1 MTTLKEVKVNK
12 INYDEFLKM
21 VKADKFKVEEVS
33 YSNLIDKKNYA
44 VQMYGKTKKKADK
57 YNVAAVRNLF
67 NELCAEHGEV
77 IDIHTYMAEYM
88 ELVNEAIEEDYYIQQ
103 LTDEKEIQVYSSI
116 MELRGYSAYKSNLA
130 EVSLKLLCEKIY
142 EGEYTVVADE
152 KSDFILGVDIVL
164 LHKEEDVAH
173 YLHVTKDT
181 KFAMNKLSR
190 KSGKEVTVIDD
201 RIEVKFGWPDEQLRQ
216 HSRKFNNHVLALY
229 SDGNSFENDTINGV
243 YIFNKDYIQELV
255 EDNYGLCTKKQYD
268 ELQHLEISSKQIREN
283 AWGGR
288 TTTYI

>member
-1 MTTLKEVKVNK
+1 
-12 INYDEFLKM
+12 INYNEFLKM

-33 YSNLIDKKNYA
+33 YSDLIDKKNYA

-57 YNVAAVRNLF
+57 YNVDSVRNLF
-67 NELCAEHGEV
+67 NELCAEHGD
-77 IDIHTYMAEYM
+77 IINIHTYMQEYM

-164 LHKEEDVAH
+164 LHADKDVAH

-181 KFAMNKLSR
+181 HFAMNKLSR
-190 KSGKEVTVIDD
+190 KSGKEVTVIDG
-201 RIEVKFGWPDEQLRQ
+201 RIEDKFGWPDEQLRQ

-229 SDGNSFENDTINGV
+229 SDGDSFRSE
-243 YIFNKDYIQELV
+243 
-255 EDNYGLCTKKQYD
+255 
-268 ELQHLEISSKQIREN
+268 
-283 AWGGR
+283 
-288 TTTYI
+288 

>member
-1 MTTLKEVKVNK
+1 MNK
-12 INYDEFLKM
+12 INYNKFLEM
-21 VKADKFKVEEVS
+21 VKADRFKVEEVS
-33 YSNLIDKKNYA
+33 YSDLIDKKNYA

-57 YNVAAVRNLF
+57 YNVDSVRNLF
-67 NELCAEHGEV
+67 NELCAEHGE
-77 IDIHTYMAEYM
+77 IINIHTYMAEYM
-88 ELVNEAIEEDYYIQQ
+88 ELVNAAIDEDYYIQQ
-103 LTDEKEIQVYSSI
+103 LTDEKEIQVYRDI

-130 EVSLKLLCEKIY
+130 EVSLKLLCEQMY
-142 EGEYTVVADE
+142 DGEYTVVADE

-164 LHKEEDVAH
+164 LHTEEDVAH

-181 KFAMNKLSR
+181 RFAMDKLSR

-216 HSRKFNNHVLALY
+216 HRRKFNNHVLALY
-229 SDGNSFENDTINGV
+229 SDGDSFENNTINGV

-255 EDNYGLCTKKQYD
+255 EDNYGLCNKEQFN

>member
-1 MTTLKEVKVNK
+1 MNK
-12 INYDEFLKM
+12 INYNEFSKM

-33 YSNLIDKKNYA
+33 YSDLIDKKNYA

-67 NELCAEHGEV
+67 NELSAEHGEI
-77 IDIHTYMAEYM
+77 IDIHKYMAEYM
-88 ELVNEAIEEDYYIQQ
+88 ELVNEAIDEDYYIQQ
-103 LTDEKEIQVYSSI
+103 LKDEKEVQVYMDI

-130 EVSLKLLCEKIY
+130 EVGLKLLCEQMY
-142 EGEYTVVADE
+142 EGKYRVVADE

-164 LHKEEDVAH
+164 LHADKDVAH

-181 KFAMNKLSR
+181 HFAMNKLSR

-201 RIEVKFGWPDEQLRQ
+201 RIEDKFGWPDEQLRQ

-229 SDGNSFENDTINGV
+229 SDGDSFENDTINGV
-243 YIFNKDYIQELV
+243 YIFNKKYIRELIK
-255 EDNYGLCTKKQYD
+255 DNFGLCTKKQYD
-268 ELQHLEISSKQIREN
+268 ELQHLEISEKQVRKRFD
-283 AWGGR
+283 GG
-288 TTTYI
+288 TITTYI